1 MYEDDR
7 LLPGG
12 GATYVALAR
21 LLRRYAETIPD
32 REQLAIEAYGDALE
46 VIVRVLAE
54 NGGMDPIGSLLS
66 VVSKQT
72 SKNSNRFGINLYT
85 GEVEDMVDSGVIEPL
100 GIVRQAIIGAT
111 EAAISIL
118 RIDDVL
124 WAKQDIAIPELPGN

>member
-1 MYEDDR
+1 M
-7 LLPGG
+7 
-12 GATYVALAR
+12 
-21 LLRRYAETIPD
+21 
-32 REQLAIEAYGDALE
+32 E

-72 SKNSNRFGINLYT
+72 SENSNRFGINLYT